1 MGKRRFG
8 KDDLEEV
15 GSYDELEKTIF
26 GDDENRRKRS
36 SGNNSRAIPRK

>member
-15 GSYDELEKTIF
+15 ASYDELERTIF
-26 GDDENRRKRS
+26 GDDENKRKRG
-36 SGNNSRAIPRK
+36 SGNNSRPVPRK